1 MLEIRLKAMSRVYKV
16 TVTKRE
22 SKRQETYVGLTIGA
36 FKFRFLNHTV
46 KFIPHRETFNVIEL
60 RKHVKPLHVKLLCL
74 FKKHMMINY
83 NNRNQVPLTE
93 EMNCLL
99 EAVAGHKKILAM

>member
-1 MLEIRLKAMSRVYKV
+1 MSSCVYKV

-22 SKRQETYVGLTIGA
+22 SKRQETYVGLTKGA

-46 KFIPHRETFNVIEL
+46 KFIPHRETFKVSEL

-83 NNRNQVPLTE
+83 NRNQVPLTE
-93 EMNCLL
+93 EMNCLS
-99 EAVAGHKKILAM
+99 EAVAGTQKNTCYVIWKT

>member
-1 MLEIRLKAMSRVYKV
+1 MSSCVQS
-16 TVTKRE
+16 TKRE
-22 SKRQETYVGLTIGA
+22 RKRQETYVGLTKGA
-36 FKFRFLNHTV
+36 FKFRLLNHAV
-46 KFIPHRETFNVIEL
+46 KFIPHRETFKVSEL

-83 NNRNQVPLTE
+83 NNRDQVPLTE

-99 EAVAGHKKILAM
+99 EAVAGTQKNTCYVIWKT

>member
-1 MLEIRLKAMSRVYKV
+1 MVYKV
-16 TVTKRE
+16 IVTKRE
-22 SKRQETYVGLTIGA
+22 SKKQETYVVLTKGA
-36 FKFRFLNHTV
+36 FEFRFLNHTV
-46 KFIPHRETFNVIEL
+46 KFIPHRETFKVIEL
-60 RKHVKPLHVKLLCL
+60 RKHANPLHVKLLCL

-99 EAVAGHKKILAM
+99 EAVAGTQKILAM